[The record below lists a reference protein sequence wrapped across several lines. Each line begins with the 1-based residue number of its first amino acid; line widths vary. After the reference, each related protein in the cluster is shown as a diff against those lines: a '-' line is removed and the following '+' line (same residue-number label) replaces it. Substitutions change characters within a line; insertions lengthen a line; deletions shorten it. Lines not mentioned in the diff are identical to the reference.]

1 MMVLVI
7 LYFLVELVTG
17 YVVHS
22 LALVAD
28 SFHMLSDFIAL
39 CVGVAA
45 SRIAKW
51 PRSSK
56 NTFGWQRAEVVGSLV
71 NTIVL
76 VTLCFTIFIDAIERF
91 VEHEPIKDPQIMVY
105 VGVGGLVIN
114 MLGLLVIGGHS
125 HSHDTPAL
133 TMDIEDVN
141 IEAGGNELEY
151 NLVESKPETGEAAEP
166 IPNGNL
172 GSYEVVD
179 SEYDPGND
187 ADKMLKCCPCFRRM
201 RKLRQSSEKDLG
213 HENCHLAPCSNT
225 TIRKPH
231 KEGHSM
237 NMRAVFL
244 HVFADFLGSIIV
256 VVSALILWQAPGD
269 PTKPENRWKLFIDPA
284 MSIIMVIII
293 LYSTLPLLYKA
304 ALILLQSVPKE
315 ICIRNLKNRLEK
327 IDGIVRVHD
336 LHVWKLQTNC
346 IIGTVHLR
354 VRSLPEYTMVA
365 RRVKQLFHEY
375 NIHCTTIQP
384 EFEDNTEQNPET
396 CLYDCGPNQKCCSDS
411 CCPQLP
417 DVGASGND
425 AHANVN
431 TSPVPVLLQTS
442 KNDVPVFTTTN
453 LANAVADSTQ
463 KTSPIELN
471 RLQAQNEPSHIYCLS
486 RLLPSTLH
494 QFLDVFPTT
503 HRFRGYFHLSRC
515 FFSLMCNRRVSKS
528 LLPFQSVRIETSIL
542 AQPSPNF
549 LAAFTFTPISL
560 PYSFVYLY
568 NSPYSLCSFSRF
580 SFLPFFSAR

>member
-1 MMVLVI
+1 MAVAKHLKMKFGNTQRLIFMMVLVI
-7 LYFLVELVTG
+7 LYFLVELVAG
-17 YVVHS
+17 YIVHS
-22 LALVAD
+22 LSLVAD

-114 MLGLLVIGGHS
+114 VVGLLVIGGHS

-141 IEAGGNELEY
+141 IEDGINELEY
-151 NLVESKPETGEAAEP
+151 NLVESKPETGEPVESL
-166 IPNGNL
+166 PNGNL

-179 SEYDPGND
+179 SDYDSGND
-187 ADKMLKCCPCFRRM
+187 ADKMSKCCPGFRRI
-201 RKLRQSSEKDLG
+201 RELRQPSETDLA
-213 HENCHLAPCSNT
+213 HENCHLAPCPNT
-225 TIRKPH
+225 TTRKPH
-231 KEGHSM
+231 KEDHSM

-256 VVSALILWQAPGD
+256 VVSALILWQVPGD

-327 IDGIVRVHD
+327 IDGVVRVHD
-336 LHVWKLQTNC
+336 LHVWKLQSNC

-354 VRSLPEYTMVA
+354 VRSL
-365 RRVKQLFHEY
+365 R
-375 NIHCTTIQP
+375 
-384 EFEDNTEQNPET
+384 
-396 CLYDCGPNQKCCSDS
+396 KCALDFMRF
-411 CCPQLP
+411 L
-417 DVGASGND
+417 ND
-425 AHANVN
+425 
-431 TSPVPVLLQTS
+431 
-442 KNDVPVFTTTN
+442 F
-453 LANAVADSTQ
+453 
-463 KTSPIELN
+463 
-471 RLQAQNEPSHIYCLS
+471 SH
-486 RLLPSTLH
+486 
-494 QFLDVFPTT
+494 
-503 HRFRGYFHLSRC
+503 
-515 FFSLMCNRRVSKS
+515 
-528 LLPFQSVRIETSIL
+528 
-542 AQPSPNF
+542 
-549 LAAFTFTPISL
+549 
-560 PYSFVYLY
+560 
-568 NSPYSLCSFSRF
+568 
-580 SFLPFFSAR
+580 